1 MTKKNTQQKNRSTDN
16 IETGISGNIQ
26 FKDFEKFMKSHNA
39 RCFMISATQTDNNIE
54 VINKIAND
62 NKEHIKFISTKEAID
77 AKLILDVDWSVCTQ
91 IGDKLDS
98 IYSVIKR
105 IERANKKEKLKRC
118 VLVTVHSQK
127 ELKQLTK
134 KLIKDGIDTFS
145 TCCSDDKIYGMQRH
159 NGDEI
164 KFGIDEFKRE
174 IKQATGFKVVIHIK
188 QLVCGVD
195 VDCFTDAI
203 IYDMKENED
212 NNQRTVIQ
220 TIGRCLRYLSNEER
234 ENAMNNNEK
243 KNLKKFGKVWFIDR
257 DDDHSEIF
265 NFMAAQYHSEC
276 GTMFNL
282 NDSEGKAVYT
292 KIDPKTEENSKITE
306 VRLSFKR
313 FKMNMKKKLEEYV
326 NAGIAELVGCDLII
340 NEIKQ
345 NLQEQVCYDDKMTN
359 YNQMKRLNTIMAM
372 VGNVKVLELEKF
384 LAQ

>member
-1 MTKKNTQQKNRSTDN
+1 MTKLNTQQKNRSSDN
-16 IETGISGNIQ
+16 IETGISGNIK
-26 FKDFEKFMKSHNA
+26 FKDFEKFMKSHNV
-39 RCFMISATQTDNNIE
+39 RCFMVSATQTDNNIE

-77 AKLILDVDWSVCTQ
+77 AKLILDVDWSVCTE

-105 IERANKKEKLKRC
+105 IERANKKENLKRC

-127 ELKQLTK
+127 ELKQLTD

-145 TCCSDDKIYGMQRH
+145 TCCSDNKIYGMQRH
-159 NGDEI
+159 NGVEI
-164 KFGIDEFKRE
+164 KYGIDEFKRE

-188 QLVCGVD
+188 QLVCGID

-276 GTMFNL
+276 GTKFNL

-292 KIDPKTEENSKITE
+292 KIDTNTEDYSNVSEQK
-306 VRLSFKR
+306 LSFKR
-313 FKMNMKKKLEEYV
+313 FKMDMKKKLEEYV
-326 NAGIAELVGCDLII
+326 NAGIAELFGCDFIT

-345 NLQEQVCYDDKMTN
+345 NLKEEVCYDDKIVN
-359 YNQMKRLNTIMAM
+359 YNQMERLNTIMAM
-372 VGNVKVLELEKF
+372 VGQAKVSELEKF
-384 LAQ
+384 LVQ

>member
-1 MTKKNTQQKNRSTDN
+1 MTKLNTQQKNRSTDN

-26 FKDFEKFMKSHNA
+26 FKDFAKFMKSHNA
-39 RCFMISATQTDNNIE
+39 RCFMVSATQTDNNIE

-159 NGDEI
+159 NGVEI
-164 KFGIDEFKRE
+164 KYGIDEFKRE

-188 QLVCGVD
+188 QLVCGID

-276 GTMFNL
+276 GTKFNL

-292 KIDPKTEENSKITE
+292 KIDTNTEDYSNISEQK
-306 VRLSFKR
+306 LSFKR
-313 FKMNMKKKLEEYV
+313 FKMDMKKKLEEYV
-326 NAGIAELVGCDLII
+326 NAEIAELFGCDLII

-345 NLQEQVCYDDKMTN
+345 NLKEEVCYDDKIVN
-359 YNQMKRLNTIMAM
+359 YNQMERLNTIMTM
-372 VGNVKVLELEKF
+372 VGQAKVSELEKF
-384 LAQ
+384 LVQ

>member
-1 MTKKNTQQKNRSTDN
+1 MTKLNTQQKNRSSDN

-26 FKDFEKFMKSHNA
+26 FKDFEKFMKSHNV
-39 RCFMISATQTDNNIE
+39 RCFMVSATQTDNNIE

-77 AKLILDVDWSVCTQ
+77 AKLILDVDWSVCTK

-127 ELKQLTK
+127 ELKQLTD

-145 TCCSDDKIYGMQRH
+145 TCCSDNKIYGMQRH
-159 NGDEI
+159 NGVEI
-164 KFGIDEFKRE
+164 KYGIDEFKRE

-188 QLVCGVD
+188 QLVCGID

-276 GTMFNL
+276 GTKFNL

-292 KIDPKTEENSKITE
+292 KIDTNTEDYSNISEQK
-306 VRLSFKR
+306 LSFKR
-313 FKMNMKKKLEEYV
+313 FKMDMKKKLEEYV
-326 NAGIAELVGCDLII
+326 NAEIAELFGCDFII
-340 NEIKQ
+340 NKIKQ
-345 NLQEQVCYDDKMTN
+345 NLKKEVCYDDKIVN
-359 YNQMKRLNTIMAM
+359 YNQMERLNTIMAM
-372 VGNVKVLELEKF
+372 VGQAKVSELEKF
-384 LAQ
+384 LVQ

>member
-1 MTKKNTQQKNRSTDN
+1 MTKLNTQQKNRSTDN

-39 RCFMISATQTDNNIE
+39 RCFMVSATQTDNNIE
-54 VINKIAND
+54 VINRIAND

-77 AKLILDVDWSVCTQ
+77 AKLILDVDWSVCTK

-127 ELKQLTK
+127 ELKQLTD

-159 NGDEI
+159 NGVEI
-164 KFGIDEFKRE
+164 KYGIDEFKRE

-188 QLVCGVD
+188 QLVCGID

-282 NDSEGKAVYT
+282 NDSEGKSVYT

-313 FKMNMKKKLEEYV
+313 FKMNMKNKLEEYV
-326 NAGIAELVGCDLII
+326 NTGIAELVGCDLII

-372 VGNVKVLELEKF
+372 VGNAKVLELEKF
-384 LAQ
+384 LA

>member
-1 MTKKNTQQKNRSTDN
+1 MTKLNTQQKNRSSDN

-26 FKDFEKFMKSHNA
+26 FKDFEKFMKSHNV
-39 RCFMISATQTDNNIE
+39 RCFMVSATQTDNNIE

-77 AKLILDVDWSVCTQ
+77 AKLILDVDWSVCTK

-127 ELKQLTK
+127 ELKQLTD

-145 TCCSDDKIYGMQRH
+145 TCCSDNKIYGMQRH
-159 NGDEI
+159 NGVEI
-164 KFGIDEFKRE
+164 KYGIDEFKRE

-188 QLVCGVD
+188 QLVCGID

-276 GTMFNL
+276 GTKFNL

-292 KIDPKTEENSKITE
+292 KIDTNTEDYSNISEQK
-306 VRLSFKR
+306 LSFKR
-313 FKMNMKKKLEEYV
+313 FKMDMKKKLEEYV
-326 NAGIAELVGCDLII
+326 NAEIAELFGCDFII
-340 NEIKQ
+340 NKIKQ
-345 NLQEQVCYDDKMTN
+345 NLKKEVCYDDKIVN
-359 YNQMKRLNTIMAM
+359 YNQMERLNTIMAM
-372 VGNVKVLELEKF
+372 VGQAKVSELEKF
-384 LAQ
+384 LV

>member
-1 MTKKNTQQKNRSTDN
+1 MTKKNTQQKNRSIDN
-16 IETGISGNIQ
+16 IETEISGNIQ
-26 FKDFEKFMKSHNA
+26 FKDFQKFMKSHNV
-39 RCFMISATQTDNNIE
+39 RCFMISATQTDNNID

-62 NKEHIKFISTKEAID
+62 NNEHIKFISSKQAID
-77 AKLILDVDWSVCTQ
+77 AKLILDIDWSVCTKV
-91 IGDKLDS
+91 GDKLDS

-134 KLIKDGIDTFS
+134 KLVKDGIDTFS
-145 TCCSDDKIYGMQRH
+145 TCCSEDNQYGKQRH
-159 NGDEI
+159 NGVEI
-164 KFGIDEFKRE
+164 KGGIDQFNRE
-174 IKQATGFKVVIHIK
+174 IKQSKGFKVVIHIK
-188 QLVCGVD
+188 QLICGID
-195 VDCFTDAI
+195 IDCFTDCV
-203 IYDMKENED
+203 IYDMKENDD
-212 NNQRTVIQ
+212 NNQRTIIQ

-234 ENAMNNNEK
+234 ENAMDNKES
-243 KNLKKFGKVWFIDR
+243 KNLKKVGKVWFIDR

-292 KIDPKTEENSKITE
+292 KIDPNTEEYSNISE
-306 VRLSFKR
+306 VKLSFKR

-326 NAGIAELVGCDLII
+326 NTGIAELFGCDLII

-345 NLQEQVCYDDKMTN
+345 NLQEEVCYDDKMVN
-359 YNQMKRLNTIMAM
+359 YNQMERLNTIMTM
-372 VGNVKVLELEKF
+372 VGQAKVSELEKF
-384 LAQ
+384 LA

>member
-1 MTKKNTQQKNRSTDN
+1 MAKKNTQQKNRSTDN

-62 NKEHIKFISTKEAID
+62 NKEHIKFISSKEAID
-77 AKLILDVDWSVCTQ
+77 AKLILDVDWSVCTK

-127 ELKQLTK
+127 ELKQLTD
-134 KLIKDGIDTFS
+134 KLVKDGIDTFS
-145 TCCSDDKIYGMQRH
+145 TCCSDDKHYGMQRH
-159 NGDEI
+159 NGVEI

-203 IYDMKENED
+203 IYDMKENDD
-212 NNQRTVIQ
+212 NNQRTIIQ

-243 KNLKKFGKVWFIDR
+243 KNLKKFGKIWFIDR

-326 NAGIAELVGCDLII
+326 NAGIAELFGCDLII

-345 NLQEQVCYDDKMTN
+345 NLKEEVCYDDKIVN
-359 YNQMKRLNTIMAM
+359 YNQMERLNTIMAM
-372 VGNVKVLELEKF
+372 VGQAKVSELEKF
-384 LAQ
+384 LV